1 MSKKMLTIL
10 SGSAVFLV
18 AIYLAHYSYEKGELL
33 LVFLKS
39 YFGNWQK
46 CLFLIS
52 VFMAPFTYSAITPI
66 YEQTIF
72 LRIKKNFLFV
82 HLVKRSMF
90 SALNIATLLFS
101 VFLTGGA
108 IMALEFVWSIEFVLL
123 FVELL
128 LFVASMQI
136 SAVAIYILTK
146 KVLQAIL
153 SLLIVNFLIVA
164 IVYNVNFYILGNLMG
179 ESLGRTIYLGYLF
192 AVDIFSLTFLYFK
205 SGVIECLLP
214 KE

>member
-18 AIYLAHYSYEKGELL
+18 ATYLAHYSCVKGELL
-33 LVFLKS
+33 LAFLKS

-72 LRIKKNFLFV
+72 IRIKKSLFFV
-82 HLVKRSMF
+82 HLVKKSML
-90 SALNIATLLFS
+90 SALTIATLLFS
-101 VFLTGGA
+101 AFLVGGA
-108 IMALEFVWSIEFVLL
+108 MVALEFVWSIEFVLL
-123 FVELL
+123 FIELL

-136 SAVAIYILTK
+136 WAVAMYILTK

-153 SLLIVNFLIVA
+153 SLLIINFLIVA
-164 IVYNVNFYILGNLMG
+164 IVYNVDFYMLGNLMG
-179 ESLGRTIYLGYLF
+179 ENFGRFIYLGYLF
-192 AVDIFSLTFLYFK
+192 VVDIFSLTFLYFK

>member
-1 MSKKMLTIL
+1 MLTIL
-10 SGSAVFLV
+10 SSSAVFLV

-46 CLFLIS
+46 CLFLIT
-52 VFMAPFTYSAITPI
+52 VFMAPFMYSAIIPI

-82 HLVKRSMF
+82 YLVKRSMF

-108 IMALEFVWSIEFVLL
+108 IMALKFVWSIEFVLL

-128 LFVASMQI
+128 LFVVSMQI

-179 ESLGRTIYLGYLF
+179 ENLGRTIYLGYLF
-192 AVDIFSLTFLYFK
+192 AVDLFSLTFLYFK
-205 SGVIECLLP
+205 AGVIECLLP